1 MVQGETHFL
10 INCVFVSLILA
21 KDIVSDYSYNMCPC
35 AILLHWRCSLYRLF
49 FTLFQ
54 IILTVTN
61 LWPLINFISSSCGS
75 VLAILEIQ
83 STGFYSVDALSE
95 IIMSELADGRLGT
108 LGVSVSGSSL
118 TALSCEYDVHIIISN
133 EKCNVILYLSPP
145 KNMETQPL
153 ILSIMLVSI
162 PVLSAHI

>member
-1 MVQGETHFL
+1 
-10 INCVFVSLILA
+10 
-21 KDIVSDYSYNMCPC
+21 
-35 AILLHWRCSLYRLF
+35 
-49 FTLFQ
+49 
-54 IILTVTN
+54 
-61 LWPLINFISSSCGS
+61 
-75 VLAILEIQ
+75 
-83 STGFYSVDALSE
+83 
-95 IIMSELADGRLGT
+95 MSELADGRLGT

-118 TALSCEYDVHIIISN
+118 TALSCEYYVHVIISN